1 MRGKKK
7 ILQSLFLNKG
17 GKKITKHQLEYL
29 AVGMVSR
36 SHNFQTC
43 LDKNH
48 SQNREAQVYILMHK
62 HSTGNFQSVFWGG
75 LSAFNQ
81 KTSPFQS
88 PQTQLGAVEN
98 IRGRTSAYAL
108 MVHFRDATAM
118 FPVLFKNSPGD
129 LWSIAGV
136 THLSC
141 KGPIVNTSGFAG
153 LQSLSRLLNL
163 AS

>member
-62 HSTGNFQSVFWGG
+62 Q
-75 LSAFNQ
+75 
-81 KTSPFQS
+81 
-88 PQTQLGAVEN
+88 
-98 IRGRTSAYAL
+98 
-108 MVHFRDATAM
+108 HFDRE
-118 FPVLFKNSPGD
+118 FPVRILRRPVSF
-129 LWSIAGV
+129 
-136 THLSC
+136 
-141 KGPIVNTSGFAG
+141 
-153 LQSLSRLLNL
+153 
-163 AS
+163 